1 MVFGLRGTLIVTLIA
16 MIALCGCEEATNL
29 LAGAL
34 SPENQVVDPIPVE
47 VMTMEDTPTEPIM
60 DPVEVAAIPV
70 KMVWLINYPLGGKED
85 YVAYIA
91 SVAPVLLAPEEL
103 NRAASY
109 DNVDGSNPHRLV
121 EYEFD
126 SFADLAHYLNRPEI
140 AAVAADLPNYTSSAS
155 THIFIQRGD
164 YSKNESTSRQVK
176 TVYLV
181 DYPLGGKTEYL
192 EWIASIAPMLQAPEE
207 VKRIASYDNYYG
219 VSPHRYVEFE
229 FDSYE
234 EANTY
239 QELPYV
245 QQHVNAELPNRT
257 SRTSVLTF
265 ELRSDYINE

>member
-1 MVFGLRGTLIVTLIA
+1 M
-16 MIALCGCEEATNL
+16 
-29 LAGAL
+29 AGAL

-60 DPVEVAAIPV
+60 DPVEVAATPV

-265 ELRSDYINE
+265 ELRSADYVNE

>member
-1 MVFGLRGTLIVTLIA
+1 MVFALRGTIFVV
-16 MIALCGCEEATNL
+16 MIALIALSGCEQATNI
-29 LAGAL
+29 LADAL
-34 SPENQVVDPIPVE
+34 SPEAPVIETTPIE
-47 VMTMEDTPTEPIM
+47 EITMVDTPSEPIM
-60 DPVEVAAIPV
+60 ESADVESVPV
-70 KMVWLINYPLGGKED
+70 KMVWLVDYPLGGKDE
-85 YVAYIA
+85 YVAWIA
-91 SVAPVLLAPEEL
+91 SVASTLLAPEEL
-103 NRAASY
+103 NRVASY

-164 YSKNESTSRQVK
+164 YSKNESTSRKVK

-181 DYPLGGKTEYL
+181 DYPLGGKVEYL
-192 EWIASIAPMLQAPEE
+192 EWIAAIAPMLQAPEE
-207 VKRIASYDNYYG
+207 VKRIGSYDNYYG

-245 QQHVNAELPNRT
+245 QQHVNAELPNR
-257 SRTSVLTF
+257 SRRTTVLTF
-265 ELRSDYINE
+265 EMRPDYVNE

>member
-1 MVFGLRGTLIVTLIA
+1 MAFGLRGTLVVVLITL
-16 MIALCGCEEATNL
+16 IALCGCDEATNL
-29 LAGAL
+29 LADAL
-34 SPENQVVDPIPVE
+34 SPDAPVIEATPIE
-47 VMTMEDTPTEPIM
+47 EITMEDPPSEPIM
-60 DPVEVAAIPV
+60 ETVDAESVPV
-70 KMVWLINYPLGGKED
+70 KMVWLVDYPLGGKEE
-85 YVAYIA
+85 YVAWIA
-91 SVAPVLLAPEEL
+91 SVAPMLLAPEEL
-103 NRAASY
+103 NRVASY

-140 AAVAADLPNYTSSAS
+140 AAVAADVPNYTSSAS

-164 YSKNESTSRQVK
+164 YSKNESTSRKVK

-181 DYPLGGKTEYL
+181 DYPLGGKAEYL
-192 EWIASIAPMLQAPEE
+192 EWIASIAPMLQAPEQ

-257 SRTSVLTF
+257 SRTTVLTF
-265 ELRSDYINE
+265 EMRPDYVNE

>member
-1 MVFGLRGTLIVTLIA
+1 MISGLRGAFVVTLIA
-16 MIALCGCEEATNL
+16 LVALCGCEEATNL
-29 LAGAL
+29 ITGTL
-34 SPENQVVDPIPVE
+34 SPEDSGAEPAPVD
-47 VMTMEDTPTEPIM
+47 DT
-60 DPVEVAAIPV
+60 VAAGDSAATPDMESVPV
-70 KMVWLINYPLGGKED
+70 KMVWLIDYPLGGKEE
-85 YVAYIA
+85 YIAWIA
-91 SVAPVLLAPEEL
+91 SVAPALLAPEEL

-164 YSKNESTSRQVK
+164 YSKNVSTSRKVK

-181 DYPLGGKTEYL
+181 DYPLGGKVAYL
-192 EWIASIAPMLQAPEE
+192 EWIAAIAPMLQAPEE

-219 VSPHRYVEFE
+219 VTPHRYVEFE

-265 ELRSDYINE
+265 ELRSDYVNE